1 MKTIMERFRN
11 KDRLKTNKH
20 WKLNKTFFCY
30 LNFFH
35 LFGDVLDLLVEVLL
49 RGRDVLLDVVPGP
62 DVDDL
67 NKNINDQTD
76 WKWRL

>member
-1 MKTIMERFRN
+1 MERFRN
-11 KDRLKTNKH
+11 KDRLKTKKH
-20 WKLNKTFFCY
+20 WKLNKIFFY

-49 RGRDVLLDVVPGP
+49 RGRDVLLDVVPSP

-67 NKNINDQTD
+67 NKNEND
-76 WKWRL
+76 